1 MPIVRLVAE
10 VPLRESLKTVRFSS
24 MGTILNLL
32 EKVLKDYQNKLK
44 KHYTVISE
52 NQIRL
57 RFL

>member
-1 MPIVRLVAE
+1 
-10 VPLRESLKTVRFSS
+10 